1 MLPAIGPIS
10 SAAWLSM
17 AHKRPKLTMASIA
30 DGWPTITRTSGHK
43 PLRPEAMIP
52 IRKAHLDGRAGQWQ
66 AYGSVSIY
74 GNTMPSAAI
83 KNTCPKR
90 LIP

>member
-1 MLPAIGPIS
+1 MFLPVRFHRRLAVNGAQTAKVNYGINRG
-10 SAAWLSM
+10 WL
-17 AHKRPKLTMASIA
+17 
-30 DGWPTITRTSGHK
+30 PTITRTSGHK